1 MRGAGRRDGGRREA
15 GVAEPVQ
22 PRAELGAVVLEHL
35 QRLRQAQQLRQALEV
50 LDRYAPEKKSMFAG
64 LPGKDLIPQADYD
77 AVCARRQDI
86 IAAAQD
92 VLNKEKA
99 IGEQRGSIARL
110 ENQMEALTPWLNLDV
125 PMSFRGTKATR
136 LLLGA
141 VPGSFAG
148 VYLLQICSGAVLQG
162 IVGILLLFFV
172 YWQLYVH
179 GGRGGGAR
187 LQPVGVACG
196 FGAGLLGTG
205 IALDGPPMAAFG
217 LAVGWEPRVFL
228 GTVSVFFMLRGIIT
242 LVLQWWHGFF
252 TPEVLG
258 MAMYGT
264 PGVMLGSLAA
274 FPVVKRINVLLF
286 RRVLLAII
294 AICGVVC
301 LVRSIW

>member
-1 MRGAGRRDGGRREA
+1 MPDALDIFVFVCWFAGGFVSGVSGIGGT
-15 GVAEPVQ
+15 
-22 PRAELGAVVLEHL
+22 
-35 QRLRQAQQLRQALEV
+35 
-50 LDRYAPEKKSMFAG
+50 MFAFPF
-64 LPGKDLIPQADYD
+64 LALAIPMHALIPLSCLVCFFKD
-77 AVCARRQDI
+77 ACM
-86 IAAAQD
+86 IAMHVRFCRFDA
-92 VLNKEKA
+92 
-99 IGEQRGSIARL
+99 
-110 ENQMEALTPWLNLDV
+110 MPW
-125 PMSFRGTKATR
+125 

-205 IALDGPPMAAFG
+205 IALDGPAMAAFG

-264 PGVMLGSLAA
+264 PGVMLGPGGLPCGQAHQRA
-274 FPVVKRINVLLF
+274 FVPPCPAGHHRHL
-286 RRVLLAII
+286 RR
-294 AICGVVC
+294 VC
-301 LVRSIW
+301 LVRSTW

>member
-1 MRGAGRRDGGRREA
+1 M
-15 GVAEPVQ
+15 
-22 PRAELGAVVLEHL
+22 
-35 QRLRQAQQLRQALEV
+35 
-50 LDRYAPEKKSMFAG
+50 
-64 LPGKDLIPQADYD
+64 
-77 AVCARRQDI
+77 
-86 IAAAQD
+86 
-92 VLNKEKA
+92 
-99 IGEQRGSIARL
+99 
-110 ENQMEALTPWLNLDV
+110 
-125 PMSFRGTKATR
+125 
-136 LLLGA
+136 
-141 VPGSFAG
+141 
-148 VYLLQICSGAVLQG
+148 
-162 IVGILLLFFV
+162 GILLLFFV
-172 YWQLYVH
+172 YWQLCVH

-258 MAMYGT
+258 MALYGT

-274 FPVVKRINVLLF
+274 FPVVRRINVLLF
-286 RRVLLAII
+286 RRVLLGII

>member
-1 MRGAGRRDGGRREA
+1 MPDALDIFVFVCWFAGGFVSGVSGIGGT
-15 GVAEPVQ
+15 
-22 PRAELGAVVLEHL
+22 
-35 QRLRQAQQLRQALEV
+35 
-50 LDRYAPEKKSMFAG
+50 MFAFPF
-64 LPGKDLIPQADYD
+64 LALAIPMHALIPLSCLVCFFKD
-77 AVCARRQDI
+77 ACM
-86 IAAAQD
+86 IAMHVRFCRFDA
-92 VLNKEKA
+92 
-99 IGEQRGSIARL
+99 
-110 ENQMEALTPWLNLDV
+110 MPW
-125 PMSFRGTKATR
+125 

-228 GTVSVFFMLRGIIT
+228 GTLGVFFVIRGSFTVI
-242 LVLQWWHGFF
+242 LQATAGFY

-258 MAMYGT
+258 YALYGA
-264 PGVMLGSLAA
+264 PGVILGTLLA
-274 FPVVKRINVLLF
+274 FPVAKRIPQETFRKVLL
-286 RRVLLAII
+286 VII
-294 AICGVVC
+294 GVAGAVC
-301 LVRSIW
+301 LVRAFL

>member
-1 MRGAGRRDGGRREA
+1 MPDALDIFVFVCWFAGGFVSGVSGIGGT
-15 GVAEPVQ
+15 
-22 PRAELGAVVLEHL
+22 
-35 QRLRQAQQLRQALEV
+35 
-50 LDRYAPEKKSMFAG
+50 MFAFPF
-64 LPGKDLIPQADYD
+64 LALAIPMHALIPLSCLVCFFKD
-77 AVCARRQDI
+77 ACM
-86 IAAAQD
+86 IAMHVRFCRFDA
-92 VLNKEKA
+92 
-99 IGEQRGSIARL
+99 
-110 ENQMEALTPWLNLDV
+110 MPW
-125 PMSFRGTKATR
+125 

-148 VYLLQICSGAVLQG
+148 VYLLQICSGAVLQ
-162 IVGILLLFFV
+162 
-172 YWQLYVH
+172 
-179 GGRGGGAR
+179 
-187 LQPVGVACG
+187 
-196 FGAGLLGTG
+196 G